1 MAGRASRLNGIWTEI
16 WNFLNTPLTQI
27 EERDLSLLSLIQVV
41 IIVLIAWILSRFLT
55 PLLRRIILGRI
66 DFGDTVENSI
76 ARGFR
81 FMILF
86 MGVYVAVSSIG
97 FDLAILLV
105 PLGGL
110 SVGIG
115 FGAQDLA
122 KNLIAGVITMSEQR
136 VRTGQTIEIRGM
148 RGTVRSIGLRSTT
161 VQLEDGVQLM
171 VANGDFM
178 SQPVKIFP
186 DSEPADD
193 EAPA

>member
-1 MAGRASRLNGIWTEI
+1 LDGIWTEI
-16 WNFLNTPLTQI
+16 WNVLNTPITQI

-41 IIVLIAWILSRFLT
+41 VIILVAWLLSRLLT
-55 PLLRRIILGRI
+55 PLLRRIILGRVN
-66 DFGDTVENSI
+66 FGEAVENSI

-86 MGVYVAVSSIG
+86 MGIYIAISSIG

-148 RGTVRSIGLRSTT
+148 RGVVKTIGLRSTT
-161 VQLEDGVQLM
+161 IRLEDGVQLM
-171 VANGDFM
+171 IANGDFM
-178 SQPVKIFP
+178 SQPVKIFDDP
-186 DSEPADD
+186 EPEDG

>member
-1 MAGRASRLNGIWTEI
+1 MDGIWTEI
-16 WNFLNTPLTQI
+16 WIVLNPPITQI
-27 EERDLSLLSLIQVV
+27 EERDLSLLSLIQVAV
-41 IIVLIAWILSRFLT
+41 IILVAWLLSRFLT
-55 PLLRRIILGRI
+55 PLLRRLILGRVN
-66 DFGDTVENSI
+66 FNDTVESAI
-76 ARGFR
+76 SRGFR

-86 MGVYVAVSSIG
+86 MGIYIAISSIG

-148 RGTVRSIGLRSTT
+148 RGVVQSIGLRSTT
-161 VQLEDGVQLM
+161 IRLEDGVQLM
-171 VANGDFM
+171 IANGDFM
-178 SQPVKIFP
+178 SQPVKIFDDP
-186 DSEPADD
+186 EPED
-193 EAPA
+193 EDAPA

>member
-1 MAGRASRLNGIWTEI
+1 MDGIWTEI
-16 WNFLNTPLTQI
+16 RNVLNTPITQI

-41 IIVLIAWILSRFLT
+41 VIILVAWLLSRFLT
-55 PLLRRIILGRI
+55 PLLRRIVLGRVE
-66 DFGDTVENSI
+66 FGETVENSI

-86 MGVYVAVSSIG
+86 MGIYIAISSIG

-148 RGTVRSIGLRSTT
+148 RGVVQSIGLRSTT
-161 VQLEDGVQLM
+161 IRLEDGVQLM
-171 VANGDFM
+171 IANGDFM
-178 SQPVKIFP
+178 SQPVKIFADP
-186 DSEPADD
+186 EP
-193 EAPA
+193 EPEGEELPA

>member
-1 MAGRASRLNGIWTEI
+1 MGIWNEI
-16 WNFLNTPLTQI
+16 WNVLNTPITQI
-27 EERDLSLLSLIQVV
+27 EERDLSLLSIIQVV
-41 IIVLIAWILSRFLT
+41 VIILVAWLLSRFLT
-55 PLLRRIILGRI
+55 PLLRRVVLGR
-66 DFGDTVENSI
+66 VEFSDAVEKSI

-86 MGVYVAVSSIG
+86 MGIYIAISSIG

-136 VRTGQTIEIRGM
+136 VRRGQSIEIRGM
-148 RGTVRSIGLRSTT
+148 RGLVESIGLRSTT
-161 VQLEDGVQLM
+161 IRLEDGVQLM

-178 SQPVKIFP
+178 SQPVKIFEDP
-186 DSEPADD
+186 EPED
-193 EAPA
+193 E